1 MAGNNKL
8 NDEKSFYDWFTYWKP
23 MVPEQKSFK
32 GYDLSKGVQSSAA
45 KSLAASAT
53 TPVDMLKLVRLS
65 MPSVIGNI
73 SGQDALIKKV
83 IDNPDIELTEEG
95 LRKIGFSDNDIDLF
109 MKDDRFQEAVQ
120 AREDKKFKE
129 EWVDEH
135 LNTGLSKEFPME
147 PPSNQIYHTKLVKWS
162 DLLMGKFWRST
173 ISNWAN

>member
-8 NDEKSFYDWFTYWKP
+8 NDEKSFYDWFTNWGT
-23 MVPEQKSFK
+23 MIPEQKSFK
-32 GYDLSKGVQSSAA
+32 GYDLANGFQSSAG
-45 KSLAASAT
+45 LATSAI
-53 TPVDMLKLVRLS
+53 TPIDMMFKLVRLS
-65 MPSVIGNI
+65 MPAVVGKI
-73 SGQDALIKKV
+73 SDQDALIKKV

-147 PPSNQIYHTKLVKWS
+147 LPSNQIYHTKLVLQK
-162 DLLMGKFWRST
+162 D
-173 ISNWAN
+173 

>member
-8 NDEKSFYDWFTYWKP
+8 NDEKSFYDWLNYWRT
-23 MVPEQKSFK
+23 MIPEQKSFK
-32 GYDLSKGVQSSAA
+32 GYDLANGFQSSAG
-45 KSLAASAT
+45 LAASAT

-65 MPSVIGNI
+65 MLTVIGKI
-73 SGQDALIKKV
+73 SDQDALIKKV

-147 PPSNQIYHTKLVKWS
+147 SPSNQIYHTKLVLRK
-162 DLLMGKFWRST
+162 D
-173 ISNWAN
+173 

>member
-1 MAGNNKL
+1 MAENNKL
-8 NDEKSFYDWFTYWKP
+8 NDEKSFYDWLNYWRT

-32 GYDLSKGVQSSAA
+32 GYDLSKSFQSSTA

-53 TPVDMLKLVRLS
+53 IPVDMLKLVRMS
-65 MPSVIGNI
+65 MPSVVGNI
-73 SGQDALIKKV
+73 SDQDTLIKKV

-95 LRKIGFSDNDIDLF
+95 LRKIGFSDSDIDLF

-135 LNTGLSKEFPME
+135 INTGLSKEFPME

-162 DLLMGKFWRST
+162 DLFM
-173 ISNWAN
+173 

>member
-1 MAGNNKL
+1 MVGTSPTTFFEVNIIHSRNMAGNNKL
-8 NDEKSFYDWFTYWKP
+8 NDEKSFYDWFTNWGK
-23 MVPEQKSFK
+23 MISEQKSFK
-32 GYDLSKGVQSSAA
+32 GYDLSDNFPSSAG
-45 KSLAASAT
+45 LATSAS

-73 SGQDALIKKV
+73 SDQDALIKKV

-135 LNTGLSKEFPME
+135 ITGMNKEVRME
-147 PPSNQIYHTKLVKWS
+147 PPSNQIYHTKLVLRK
-162 DLLMGKFWRST
+162 D
-173 ISNWAN
+173 

>member
-8 NDEKSFYDWFTYWKP
+8 DNDKSFYDWLNYWRT
-23 MVPEQKSFK
+23 MVPEQTPFK
-32 GYDLSKGVQSSAA
+32 GYNLSKGFQSSAA
-45 KSLAASAT
+45 KSLVTSAT

-65 MPSVIGNI
+65 MPSIVGNI
-73 SGQDALIKKV
+73 SDQDALIKKV

-135 LNTGLSKEFPME
+135 MNTGLSKEFPME
-147 PPSNQIYHTKLVKWS
+147 PPSNQIYHTKLVLRK
-162 DLLMGKFWRST
+162 D
-173 ISNWAN
+173 

>member
-32 GYDLSKGVQSSAA
+32 GYNLPGNFTSSDG
-45 KSLAASAT
+45 LATSAI

-65 MPSVIGNI
+65 MPTVVGNI
-73 SGQDALIKKV
+73 SNQDALIKKV

-135 LNTGLSKEFPME
+135 INTGLSKEFPME
-147 PPSNQIYHTKLVKWS
+147 APSNQIYHTKLVLRK
-162 DLLMGKFWRST
+162 D
-173 ISNWAN
+173 

>member
-8 NDEKSFYDWFTYWKP
+8 NDGKSFYDWFTYWKP

-32 GYDLSKGVQSSAA
+32 GYDLANGFQSSAV

-65 MPSVIGNI
+65 MPTILSGI
-73 SGQDALIKKV
+73 SDQDALIKKV

-120 AREDKKFKE
+120 AREDEKFKE

-135 LNTGLSKEFPME
+135 MNTGLSEEVPME
-147 PPSNQIYHTKLVKWS
+147 PPSNQIYHTKLVKWP
-162 DLLMGKFWRST
+162 DLFM
-173 ISNWAN
+173 

>member
-8 NDEKSFYDWFTYWKP
+8 NDGESFYDWFTYWKP

-32 GYDLSKGVQSSAA
+32 GYNLPDNFTSSDG
-45 KSLAASAT
+45 LATSAT

-65 MPSVIGNI
+65 MPSVVGNI

-109 MKDDRFQEAVQ
+109 MKDNRFQEAVQ

-135 LNTGLSKEFPME
+135 INTGLSKEVPME

-162 DLLMGKFWRST
+162 DLIMVKFWCST

>member
-8 NDEKSFYDWFTYWKP
+8 NDGKSFYDWFTNWGT
-23 MVPEQKSFK
+23 MIPEQKSFK
-32 GYDLSKGVQSSAA
+32 GYDLADDFKSSAG
-45 KSLAASAT
+45 LATSAI

-65 MPSVIGNI
+65 MPAVVGKI
-73 SGQDALIKKV
+73 SDQDALIKKV

-135 LNTGLSKEFPME
+135 INTGLNKEVPME
-147 PPSNQIYHTKLVKWS
+147 APSNQIYHTKLVLRK
-162 DLLMGKFWRST
+162 D
-173 ISNWAN
+173 

>member
-8 NDEKSFYDWFTYWKP
+8 NNGKSFYDWFNNWGK
-23 MVPEQKSFK
+23 MIPEQKSFK
-32 GYDLSKGVQSSAA
+32 GYDLANDFKSSAG
-45 KSLAASAT
+45 LATSAS

-65 MPSVIGNI
+65 MPTVIGKI
-73 SGQDALIKKV
+73 SDQDALIKKV

-135 LNTGLSKEFPME
+135 INTGLSKEFPME
-147 PPSNQIYHTKLVKWS
+147 PPSNQIYHTKLVLRK
-162 DLLMGKFWRST
+162 D
-173 ISNWAN
+173 

>member
-8 NDEKSFYDWFTYWKP
+8 DDGKSFYDWFTNWGT
-23 MVPEQKSFK
+23 MIPEQKSFK
-32 GYDLSKGVQSSAA
+32 GYNLPDNFPSSAC
-45 KSLAASAT
+45 LATSAT

-65 MPSVIGNI
+65 MPSVVGNI
-73 SGQDALIKKV
+73 SDQDALIKKV

-109 MKDDRFQEAVQ
+109 MKDDRFQEAIQ

-135 LNTGLSKEFPME
+135 INTGLSKEVPLE
-147 PPSNQIYHTKLVKWS
+147 PPSNQIYHTKLVPRK
-162 DLLMGKFWRST
+162 GQ
-173 ISNWAN
+173 NA

>member
-8 NDEKSFYDWFTYWKP
+8 NDGKSFYDWFTDWGK
-23 MVPEQKSFK
+23 MIPEQKSFK
-32 GYDLSKGVQSSAA
+32 GYDLADGFKSSAG
-45 KSLAASAT
+45 LATSAI
-53 TPVDMLKLVRLS
+53 TPVDMCKLVRIS
-65 MPSVIGNI
+65 MPTVIGNI
-73 SGQDALIKKV
+73 SDQDALIKKV

-135 LNTGLSKEFPME
+135 INTGLNKEVPME
-147 PPSNQIYHTKLVKWS
+147 APSNQIYHTKLVLRK
-162 DLLMGKFWRST
+162 D
-173 ISNWAN
+173 

>member
-8 NDEKSFYDWFTYWKP
+8 NDEKSFYDWFTNWGT
-23 MVPEQKSFK
+23 MIPEQKSFK
-32 GYDLSKGVQSSAA
+32 GYDLSKGFQSDTGLATSAI
-45 KSLAASAT
+45 
-53 TPVDMLKLVRLS
+53 TPVDMLALVRLS
-65 MPSVIGNI
+65 MPTILRGI
-73 SGQDALIKKV
+73 SYQDALIKKV

-135 LNTGLSKEFPME
+135 INTGLSKEVPME
-147 PPSNQIYHTKLVKWS
+147 APSNQIYHTKLVKWS
-162 DLLMGKFWRST
+162 DLLMGKFWRFT
-173 ISNWAN
+173 ISN

>member
-8 NDEKSFYDWFTYWKP
+8 DNDKSFYDWFNNWVT
-23 MVPEQKSFK
+23 MIPEQKSFNVNK
-32 GYDLSKGVQSSAA
+32 NLVNSA
-45 KSLAASAT
+45 S

-65 MPSVIGNI
+65 MPTILSGI
-73 SGQDALIKKV
+73 SDQDALIKKV

-135 LNTGLSKEFPME
+135 INTGLNKEVRME
-147 PPSNQIYHTKLVKWS
+147 PPSNQIYHTKLVLRK
-162 DLLMGKFWRST
+162 D
-173 ISNWAN
+173 

>member
-8 NDEKSFYDWFTYWKP
+8 DDGKSFYDWFTNWSA
-23 MVPEQKSFK
+23 MILEQKSYK
-32 GYDLSKGVQSSAA
+32 GYDLANGLQSSAG
-45 KSLAASAT
+45 LATSAS

-65 MPSVIGNI
+65 MPTVIGNI
-73 SGQDALIKKV
+73 SDQDALIKKV

-135 LNTGLSKEFPME
+135 INTGLSKEFPME
-147 PPSNQIYHTKLVKWS
+147 PPSNQIYHTKLVLRK
-162 DLLMGKFWRST
+162 D
-173 ISNWAN
+173 

>member
-8 NDEKSFYDWFTYWKP
+8 NDEKSFYDWFNYWRT

-32 GYDLSKGVQSSAA
+32 GYDLSKSFQSSAG
-45 KSLAASAT
+45 LATSAI
-53 TPVDMLKLVRLS
+53 TPVDMCKLVRLS
-65 MPSVIGNI
+65 MPTILSGI
-73 SGQDALIKKV
+73 SDQDALIKKV

-135 LNTGLSKEFPME
+135 INTGLSEEVPME

-162 DLLMGKFWRST
+162 VLC
-173 ISNWAN
+173 